1 MIYSI
6 SPGMV
11 GPVGDVI
18 KSTSCWYNG
27 DPKTYVI
34 DSNNSN
40 RVDDSVKV
48 NTRQIKKR
56 RTIQTTL
63 REFAPTVAG
72 IPFQLGYGD
81 RWTRLTSNYHGEVPL
96 QRGGLYPRVV
106 ATQVGSQATLNVSQ

>member
-18 KSTSCWYNG
+18 KSTSSWYNG
-27 DPKTYVI
+27 DPKAYVTN
-34 DSNNSN
+34 SNNSN

-48 NTRQIKKR
+48 NTREFKKR
-56 RTIQTTL
+56 RSTATTL

-81 RWTRLTSNYHGEVPL
+81 RWKRLTSNYHGEVPL

-106 ATQVGSQATLNVSQ
+106 ATQVGSQSILNVSQ